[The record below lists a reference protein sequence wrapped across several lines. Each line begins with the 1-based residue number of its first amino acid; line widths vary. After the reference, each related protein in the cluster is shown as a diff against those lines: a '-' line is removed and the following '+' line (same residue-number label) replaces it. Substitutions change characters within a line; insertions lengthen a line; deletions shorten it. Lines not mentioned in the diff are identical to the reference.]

1 MSFTNHT
8 PNYNLPQYVGT
19 DKPTF
24 LGDFNNAMTAIDTAL
39 HNNAQNAGEGLSAL
53 QKAQAALSETQETL
67 TEVQTE
73 VANVSGIAATV
84 NQNVQQALT
93 AANDATTAANSATF
107 QIQPAVTAAN
117 QASADAQAAQQ
128 VANGNVTTLNQLSE
142 RVTALEENQIT
153 EISGIWHCDGLKA
166 NKVTGTNTEVWT
178 QINAPEGFNVDKITI
193 NASVSNMQ
201 LGTNTF
207 QILANSS
214 TGTTIAEYTDTSPVP
229 TGSNIE
235 NSAPANT
242 TAVVFKMTEAP
253 QAEGELTFT
262 YTVAFKKASA

>member
-39 HNNAQNAGEGLSAL
+39 HNNAQNAGEGLSELQQAQTAL
-53 QKAQAALSETQETL
+53 TETQETL
-67 TEVQTE
+67 SEVQTE

-93 AANDATTAANSATF
+93 AANDATTAANSATS

-128 VANGNVTTLNQLSE
+128 VANGNIATLNKLTE
-142 RVTALEENQIT
+142 RVSALEESAVT
-153 EISGIWHCDGLKA
+153 EISGFIKSNSGSSYISQGSAFLGSTLISAPDGHRISAYTIGK
-166 NKVTGTNTEVWT
+166 TNTTIQGVGAMLQVATGNDST
-178 QINAPEGFNVDKITI
+178 QTNNQVSYNTSNPVDGTRVEIGGNDTVILLAFGITYGQTFNYNVD
-193 NASVSNMQ
+193 
-201 LGTNTF
+201 
-207 QILANSS
+207 
-214 TGTTIAEYTDTSPVP
+214 
-229 TGSNIE
+229 
-235 NSAPANT
+235 
-242 TAVVFKMTEAP
+242 
-253 QAEGELTFT
+253 
-262 YTVAFKKASA
+262 YTVEFEKVSA

>member
-39 HNNAQNAGEGLSAL
+39 HNNAQNAGEGLSEL
-53 QKAQAALSETQETL
+53 QQAQAALTETQETL

-84 NQNVQQALT
+84 NQNVQQALS
-93 AANDATTAANSATF
+93 ASNDATTAANSATS
-107 QIQPAVTAAN
+107 QIQPAVTGAN
-117 QASADAQAAQQ
+117 QASAGAQAAQQ
-128 VANGNVTTLNQLSE
+128 VANGNIATLTQLSE

-153 EISGIWHCDGLKA
+153 EISGVWHCDPLKPNFVA
-166 NKVTGTNTEVWT
+166 GTNTSVYT
-178 QINAPEGFNVDKITI
+178 MINAPSGYSVDSVKL
-193 NASVSNMQ
+193 NASVSEM
-201 LGTNTF
+201 LKGTNTF
-207 QILANSS
+207 EVLANSASGSAFITYTS
-214 TGTTIAEYTDTSPVP
+214 TDPMPV
-229 TGSNIE
+229 GEDIE
-235 NSAPANT
+235 ETAPAST

-253 QAEGELTFT
+253 QAEGKLEFT
-262 YTVAFKKASA
+262 YTIKFKKASA

>member
-24 LGDFNNAMTAIDTAL
+24 LGDFNNAMSTIDTAL
-39 HNNAQNAGEGLSAL
+39 HNNEQNAGEGLSEL
-53 QKAQAALSETQETL
+53 QQAQAALTETQETL

-93 AANDATTAANSATF
+93 AANDATTAANSATS

-142 RVTALEENQIT
+142 RVSALEESAIT
-153 EISGIWHCDGLKA
+153 EISGFIKSNSGSSYIGQGSTFYGNTLISAPDGYRIAAYTLGKT
-166 NKVTGTNTEVWT
+166 NKTISGSGAAMRVATGDSASQTN
-178 QINAPEGFNVDKITI
+178 
-193 NASVSNMQ
+193 
-201 LGTNTF
+201 
-207 QILANSS
+207 
-214 TGTTIAEYTDTSPVP
+214 
-229 TGSNIE
+229 
-235 NSAPANT
+235 NSAIYNVTNPVIGT
-242 TAVVFKMTEAP
+242 RVEISGSDTIISIGFGITYGQVFNYDVD
-253 QAEGELTFT
+253 
-262 YTVAFKKASA
+262 YTVEFEKVSA

>member
-39 HNNAQNAGEGLSAL
+39 HNNAQNAGEGLSEL
-53 QKAQAALSETQETL
+53 QQAQAALTETQETL
-67 TEVQTE
+67 SEVQTE

-93 AANDATTAANSATF
+93 AANDATTAANSATS

-128 VANGNVTTLNQLSE
+128 VANGNVATLNDLSE
-142 RVTALEENQIT
+142 RVTALENAAVT
-153 EISGIWHCDGLKA
+153 EITGSIPSQGNASRYGWVVKAPSGHKISSIEITPE
-166 NKVTGTNTEVWT
+166 NGTSDTESYIYVFG
-178 QINAPEGFNVDKITI
+178 NPPETVSVESGTEIGSVPLGEKNLRTFNVSESNYT
-193 NASVSNMQ
+193 SVGFQ
-201 LGTNTF
+201 LRMTSGFYN
-207 QILANSS
+207 N
-214 TGTTIAEYTDTSPVP
+214 YTSY
-229 TGSNIE
+229 
-235 NSAPANT
+235 
-242 TAVVFKMTEAP
+242 AVKFEK
-253 QAEGELTFT
+253 L
-262 YTVAFKKASA
+262 

>member
-39 HNNAQNAGEGLSAL
+39 HNNAQNAGEGLSEL
-53 QKAQAALSETQETL
+53 QQAQAALTETQETL

-93 AANDATTAANSATF
+93 AANDATTAANSATS

-128 VANGNVTTLNQLSE
+128 VANGNVATLNELSE
-142 RVTALEENQIT
+142 RVTALENSAVT
-153 EISGIWHCDGLKA
+153 EISLNSFILQKGPNGSGGSFNSKIGF
-166 NKVTGTNTEVWT
+166 
-178 QINAPEGFNVDKITI
+178 NAPAGTVISEITGNIAAQSQHLCTGMSITFTGDSGKNVNISESDVENGYSISITDV
-193 NASVSNMQ
+193 NAQAVTFETISSN
-201 LGTNTF
+201 G
-207 QILANSS
+207 
-214 TGTTIAEYTDTSPVP
+214 P
-229 TGSNIE
+229 
-235 NSAPANT
+235 T
-242 TAVVFKMTEAP
+242 TADGRFLAVTD
-253 QAEGELTFT
+253 LTIK
-262 YTVAFKKASA
+262 FKKVSK

>member
-24 LGDFNNAMTAIDTAL
+24 LGDFNNAMSAIDTAL
-39 HNNAQNAGEGLSAL
+39 HNNEQNAGEGLSEL
-53 QKAQAALSETQETL
+53 QQAQAELTETQETL

-93 AANDATTAANSATF
+93 AANDATTAANSATS

-142 RVTALEENQIT
+142 RVTALENSVVT
-153 EISGIWHCDGLKA
+153 EITGNVSTSPMNPNAAGSRGSGF
-166 NKVTGTNTEVWT
+166 T
-178 QINAPEGFNVDKITI
+178 INAP
-193 NASVSNMQ
+193 S
-201 LGTNTF
+201 
-207 QILANSS
+207 
-214 TGTTIAEYTDTSPVP
+214 GTTITGVELNFKSFEAGRSDSNYMEVLTQDSTSVAKYTDAAPPSLNTPIDLTPNSGTSSIKFQLSHAGQQGIACEFDY
-229 TGSNIE
+229 TI
-235 NSAPANT
+235 
-242 TAVVFKMTEAP
+242 
-253 QAEGELTFT
+253 TFE
-262 YTVAFKKASA
+262 KS

>member
-24 LGDFNNAMTAIDTAL
+24 LGDFNNAMSAIDTAL
-39 HNNAQNAGEGLSAL
+39 HNNEQNAGEGLSEL
-53 QKAQAALSETQETL
+53 QQAQAALTETQETL

-93 AANDATTAANSATF
+93 AANDATTAANSATS

-128 VANGNVTTLNQLSE
+128 VANGNVTTLNELSE
-142 RVTALEENQIT
+142 RVTALENSAVTEITFEKITFQKGPVSEAGNFNSAFDVNAPTGSVISEVTGTIAAQSAHLCTGISIEFDGDTGKNVNITDSNVKAGYEINIT
-153 EISGIWHCDGLKA
+153 EI
-166 NKVTGTNTEVWT
+166 
-178 QINAPEGFNVDKITI
+178 NAQSMTIT
-193 NASVSNMQ
+193 
-201 LGTNTF
+201 T
-207 QILANSS
+207 
-214 TGTTIAEYTDTSPVP
+214 
-229 TGSNIE
+229 
-235 NSAPANT
+235 NSANT
-242 TAVVFKMTEAP
+242 PSVQDGRYIDIT
-253 QAEGELTFT
+253 GLTIK
-262 YTVAFKKASA
+262 FKKVA